1 MHVLRV
7 QAGVSSP
14 LFEFLRIVSNVLRE
28 FVIGRQQKN
37 IFGAHTAQCL
47 KIQKNVSKM
56 VYFKTKSCRDFY
68 GSFLTKTPIQDV
80 GYYRPLEDLQLR
92 P

>member
-28 FVIGRQQKN
+28 FVIGRQQKKKCLER
-37 IFGAHTAQCL
+37 TQCL

>member
-28 FVIGRQQKN
+28 FVIGRQQKKK
-37 IFGAHTAQCL
+37 IFGAHTVLENSEKCL
-47 KIQKNVSKM
+47 KNGIFQNQKLS
-56 VYFKTKSCRDFY
+56 
-68 GSFLTKTPIQDV
+68 
-80 GYYRPLEDLQLR
+80 
-92 P
+92 

>member
-7 QAGVSSP
+7 QAGVSPP

-28 FVIGRQQKN
+28 FVIGRQQK
-37 IFGAHTAQCL
+37 IYLERTQCL

>member
-28 FVIGRQQKN
+28 FVIGRQQKKKYLER
-37 IFGAHTAQCL
+37 TQCL